1 VHAPAILH
9 RCLEPLLVPIH
20 RARLTALFAAVAAC
34 VLGPGLTLTD
44 LARRLPGSGALCHK
58 LKRID
63 RLAGNA
69 HLQREAGVVYGAL
82 CRVLLA
88 GLTEAVIVVDWS
100 DLKADQSLH
109 LLRASLP
116 VGGRALTL
124 YEEVHPQAKLNNRL
138 VHIRF
143 LRRLAQLLPPGLA
156 PIIVADAGFRVPF
169 YRAVERHG
177 WRWVGRVRG
186 RDCVRPGKRWASC
199 KSVFRRATSTPR
211 VLGTGEWVRSNPLQA
226 LFVLVKQPPQG
237 RRAKTAAG
245 KRARSKKANKAA
257 RSAKEPW
264 LLVASPTLAAH
275 GAKRLVGLYRQ
286 RMQIEEAFRDMKSQH
301 FGEGLERSRS
311 RSAGRYTVLV
321 LIASL
326 AAFVLWL
333 IGTAATERNLDQ
345 HLRPGSRKR
354 SPYSRPFLARMLLTL
369 EDYRP
374 LLDGLSD
381 ALTNISQWAADQ
393 HNRLFAEPARA
404 A

>member
-1 VHAPAILH
+1 M
-9 RCLEPLLVPIH
+9 EPLLVPIH
-20 RARLTALFAAVAAC
+20 RARLTALFAAVAAW

-44 LARRLPGSGALCHK
+44 LARRLPGSGALRHK

-116 VGGRALTL
+116 
-124 YEEVHPQAKLNNRL
+124 
-138 VHIRF
+138 
-143 LRRLAQLLPPGLA
+143 
-156 PIIVADAGFRVPF
+156 
-169 YRAVERHG
+169 
-177 WRWVGRVRG
+177 
-186 RDCVRPGKRWASC
+186 AS
-199 KSVFRRATSTPR
+199 
-211 VLGTGEWVRSNPLQA
+211 
-226 LFVLVKQPPQG
+226 
-237 RRAKTAAG
+237 
-245 KRARSKKANKAA
+245 ARSKKANNAA

-264 LLVASPTLAAH
+264 LLVASPTLAAR
-275 GAKRLVGLYRQ
+275 GAKRLVGMYRQ

-311 RSAGRYTVLV
+311 RSAGRYTLLV

-333 IGTAATERNLDQ
+333 VGTATTERNLDQ
-345 HLRPGSRKR
+345 HPRPGSRKR

-374 LLDGLSD
+374 LLDGLS
-381 ALTNISQWAADQ
+381 
-393 HNRLFAEPARA
+393 
-404 A
+404 